1 MKILQTAKEHLWQCL
16 WRRKIMKKQKQTRK
30 MDTEESKQKTY
41 ESEKTAPLSPTFP
54 EVSKI
59 EQSSI
64 MQATLPT
71 TSPEVSKKEKEK
83 TEPTIKVTKTTAKN
97 LFPNDKQGYIKL
109 AVIPFSTA
117 IVAKLLSNDMVDRLL
132 ARFVKNSIVLQGVKM
147 LILVVFIAV
156 LLIVFKCL

>member
-1 MKILQTAKEHLWQCL
+1 MKTLQTAKEHLWQCL

-41 ESEKTAPLSPTFP
+41 ESEITTPISPTFP
-54 EVSKI
+54 EVSKG
-59 EQSSI
+59 ERGSI
-64 MQATLPT
+64 IQAALPT
-71 TSPEVSKKEKEK
+71 TSTEVSKKEK
-83 TEPTIKVTKTTAKN
+83 TEPTIKVSKTTTKN

-132 ARFVKNSIVLQGVKM
+132 ARFVTNSIVLQGVKL
-147 LILVVFIAV
+147 LILVVFIAI